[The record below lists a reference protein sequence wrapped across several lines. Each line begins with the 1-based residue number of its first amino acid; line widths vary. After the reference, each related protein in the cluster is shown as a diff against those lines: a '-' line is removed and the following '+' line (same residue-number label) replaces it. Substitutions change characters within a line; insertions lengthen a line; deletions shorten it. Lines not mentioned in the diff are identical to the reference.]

1 MESKLQHDLFNVLTV
16 YAPNLSSLDVDKVH
30 AVDSQHKLS
39 WYGLRFP
46 NMVLDTISSG
56 GGDSGRSEAGM
67 GEDASSISATKCM
80 PGSKLKEIA
89 SKYYIRTQDAKQKGL
104 VCVTDKGDLQR
115 DRMKGI
121 RVFVFGT
128 KTFVRA
134 EDNI

>member
-1 MESKLQHDLFNVLTV
+1 ME
-16 YAPNLSSLDVDKVH
+16 
-30 AVDSQHKLS
+30 
-39 WYGLRFP
+39 
-46 NMVLDTISSG
+46 
-56 GGDSGRSEAGM
+56 
-67 GEDASSISATKCM
+67 EDASSISATKCM
-80 PGSKLKEIA
+80 PGSKLTEIA

-104 VCVTDKGDLQR
+104 VYVTDKGDLQR